1 MSKVAV
7 AGEPIVSAALRG
19 GRVMLN
25 FDYPDEEAADDLF
38 RIFCDYLKEGGPF
51 ELAFDG
57 KPIPNRAPD
66 Q

>member
-19 GRVMLN
+19 DRVMLN
-25 FDYPDEEAADDLF
+25 FDYPNGEAADDLF
-38 RIFCDYLKEGGPF
+38 RVFCDYLKEGGPF
-51 ELAFDG
+51 ELAFYG
-57 KPIPNRAPD
+57 EPIPNRAPD